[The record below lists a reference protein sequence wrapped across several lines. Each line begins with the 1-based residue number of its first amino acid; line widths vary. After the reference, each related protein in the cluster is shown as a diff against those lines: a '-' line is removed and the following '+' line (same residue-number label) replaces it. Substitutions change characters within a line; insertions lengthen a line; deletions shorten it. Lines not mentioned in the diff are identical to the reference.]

1 MGPSF
6 PVRTSPANSCAPI
19 WLVRLPLATA
29 GLKPGGKRSS
39 ATMRLL
45 SSGEAE
51 AGAAYR
57 ARSSRAADKKAVRYA
72 WPVRTGRPVPGGNG
86 EAAERRGAARR
97 SRLVNAVTYK
107 PVLHGEARNF
117 ADIMQIKLFHK
128 AGAVGVDGLD
138 RQVQLGGDVFV
149 AVALGNEF
157 EHHFF
162 LWRQGVGFR
171 GGFGVAVHV

>member
-1 MGPSF
+1 MHGPCGRGVPF
-6 PVRTSPANSCAPI
+6 R
-19 WLVRLPLATA
+19 A
-29 GLKPGGKRSS
+29 GTERPPKG
-39 ATMRLL
+39 
-45 SSGEAE
+45 
-51 AGAAYR
+51 AG
-57 ARSSRAADKKAVRYA
+57 
-72 WPVRTGRPVPGGNG
+72 
-86 EAAERRGAARR
+86 RRGG
-97 SRLVNAVTYK
+97 VVTYK

-128 AGAVGVDGLD
+128 AGAVGIDGLD

-157 EHHFF
+157 QHHFF